1 MTGPAEQDPWKPPFG
16 RMQPLPE
23 EERQALMDRITEL
36 VARHYREY
44 RRRARKKIREFNEQ
58 DLMR

>member
-1 MTGPAEQDPWKPPFG
+1 M
-16 RMQPLPE
+16 PE

-44 RRRARKKIREFNEQ
+44 HRRARKKVREFNEH
-58 DLMR
+58 DRMR